1 MPWDFTIWMER
12 EGLYF
17 YDFCSFSCKY
27 IFFGRWDK
35 VKSHSLHISYRVSS
49 IVICK
54 LEKSTVWYWDPLLTY
69 SSWESGPSADAVDSD
84 DFIYYR
90 ILMMFKMC
98 LRPGWGY
105 KEGQSLSC
113 TVSAN
118 LSRSGLILKSIQ
130 CANLVAY
137 LFLSLRVIICLKVQ
151 IFLYIRTMSE
161 TGCLNYSF
169 PVPGKT
175 RVQKLYCAGGAFIYL
190 FIYLFIFVLPA
201 SQ

>member
-1 MPWDFTIWMER
+1 MERSQGEECNVRGANWPSFELLINHNTLVSLGTLGRMPWDFTIWMER

-130 CANLVAY
+130 CANLVA
-137 LFLSLRVIICLKVQ
+137 
-151 IFLYIRTMSE
+151 
-161 TGCLNYSF
+161 
-169 PVPGKT
+169 
-175 RVQKLYCAGGAFIYL
+175 
-190 FIYLFIFVLPA
+190 
-201 SQ
+201 